1 MRGVGGIDRGIGASA
16 LWLAL
21 RGLLRLDAAIG
32 LLLVPGIVFAQERP
46 RATPLPEI
54 RVIGTTPIPPARR
67 SSATAAKPSAP
78 AAAPINLP
86 ASSEAS
92 APPGAVDR
100 DKIPSHVETLA
111 APDFDHAATPGL
123 VQAMERGLPGV
134 TLGDQTGNEFQR
146 DVNYR
151 GFVSSPV
158 IGTPQGLAVYQ
169 NGVRINEVFGD
180 IVNWDF
186 LPEKAITQMTLV
198 PSNPVY
204 GLNALGGALSFE
216 MKNGFTFSGVDGE
229 VNGGSYG
236 RVGTSVEAGGQNGN
250 LAGYVT
256 ADVIDD
262 DGWRQDSPSRL
273 RRVYADVGARSE
285 QTEFHVTFTGA
296 DNSFGA
302 AAATPIQLLNRNWA
316 SVYTI
321 PQTTEH
327 QLAFLTGSGSWKP
340 SDTLTFQAN
349 LYYRGFWQ
357 SHVDGNGTDAVA
369 CPPPATVLCFPN
381 LDGTL
386 SPLITVGGQT
396 VADTGILGSSVL
408 GEIDRTWTS
417 TNSFG
422 GSVQGASSE
431 KIFGHD
437 NNFVL
442 GMSIDRGLVQFTT
455 TSELGTI
462 NPDQFPTVVGT
473 GLYIDQPSG
482 DVAPVRL
489 GADTL
494 YTGFYATDT
503 FDVTPRL
510 AMTAGGRF
518 NIAAIGLADEIGSD
532 PGLNGSHVYSR
543 FNPTAGAAYRL
554 TPNLTIYGGYS
565 EANRAPTPLELGCAD
580 PNRPCLID
588 NALVAD
594 PSLSQVVSHT
604 FEVGLRGR
612 FDIAPG
618 LFTWSIGA
626 FRTLN
631 SDDIVDVAS
640 PIPGHE
646 YFQNGGD
653 TLRRGVEAEATY
665 KWDRWTAYAN
675 STVIDAT
682 FQNPLIL
689 SSPNNPYA
697 DANGNIDVVP
707 GDHLTGI
714 PNFHFKAGAE
724 YRITDPWKLGAD
736 LNVVGSQWLVG
747 DESNQNPKLPGYWTI
762 NLHSSYRLSKNV
774 ELFGLVRNLFNQHY
788 YAYGTFF
795 QTETLPYLNLTD
807 PRTFVPGMPLA
818 VYAGLRGTF

>member
-21 RGLLRLDAAIG
+21 RGLLRPDAAIG

-46 RATPLPEI
+46 RTTPLPEI

-92 APPGAVDR
+92 APGAVDR

-111 APDFDHAATPGL
+111 ASDFDHAATPGL
-123 VQAMERGLPGV
+123 LQAMERGLPGV

-273 RRVYADVGARSE
+273 RRVYADVGTRSE

-316 SVYTI
+316 GVYTI
-321 PQTTEH
+321 PQTTEN

-422 GSVQGASSE
+422 GSLQGASSE

-653 TLRRGVEAEATY
+653 TLRRGLEAEATY

-682 FQNPLIL
+682 FQKPLIL

-697 DANGNIDVVP
+697 DANGNIDVAP

-714 PNFHFKAGAE
+714 PNFRFKAGAE

-747 DESNQNPKLPGYWTI
+747 DEFNQNPKLPGYWTV

>member
-1 MRGVGGIDRGIGASA
+1 MRGAGGIDRGIGASA

-32 LLLVPGIVFAQERP
+32 LLLVPGIVSAQEHP
-46 RATPLPEI
+46 RAMPLPEI
-54 RVIGTTPIPPARR
+54 RVLGATPIPPARR
-67 SSATAAKPSAP
+67 RSATAARPSAP
-78 AAAPINLP
+78 AAAPVNLP
-86 ASSEAS
+86 ASSEPS

-123 VQAMERGLPGV
+123 LQAMERGLPGV

-186 LPEKAITQMTLV
+186 LPEKAISQMTLV

-262 DGWRQDSPSRL
+262 GGWRQDSPSRL

-302 AAATPIQLLNRNWA
+302 AAATPVQLLNRNWA

-321 PQTTEH
+321 PQTTEN

-408 GEIDRTWTS
+408 GEIDHTWTS
-417 TNSFG
+417 ANSFG
-422 GSVQGASSE
+422 GSLQGASSE

-455 TSELGTI
+455 TGELGTI

-503 FDVTPRL
+503 FDVTSRL

-543 FNPTAGAAYRL
+543 FNPTVGAAYRL

-565 EANRAPTPLELGCAD
+565 EANRAPTPLEIGCAD

-604 FEVGLRGR
+604 FEAGLRGR

-626 FRTLN
+626 FRALN

-714 PNFHFKAGAE
+714 PNFRFKAGAE

-747 DESNQNPKLPGYWTI
+747 DESNQNPKLPGYWTV